1 MNVPCRSNLFTKL
14 SSSSSH
20 QRTTRGVSPSV
31 NVSAGCSGTNY
42 TIPSSNST
50 HQYLSAKRC
59 QSAQSSLSTSAADLR
74 ELTTTLQ
81 ELNTHFKKNVKL
93 LGEIKDNLVKVYE
106 KQETRPADDNS
117 GVHKLERV
125 TVELRLVFLKLGE
138 IDTLKEQFQAEA
150 FIQARWYEPT
160 LKGTDIDCFDA
171 NKFWN
176 PLLFIDN
183 SVGDIKNDVW
193 HKVVYDGIDTPMIY
207 EMRKVKGVF
216 LENLELND
224 FPVDVQDLSITVST
238 TRTVNEVL
246 LTADTHQ
253 LSAINTHAFI
263 DQQEWRLH
271 EHVETSTKL
280 LSSPFT
286 PSQNQHPAFSAT
298 CHAARRPG
306 YFYWNVYFL
315 IFFITVM
322 AFATFS
328 VTYNLPQN
336 RLQLSF
342 TLLLTAVT
350 FKWVVVRCLPTI
362 SYLTTLDKYV
372 LLSMVMLCVVCVW
385 HAIIA
390 VCPTDVAQHWDNVA
404 LITLGVI
411 YTLFHVIFFLWMYF
425 VIYRRRRIMKRKDK
439 EYSKTR
445 MERLNSFG
453 HHAGDESDDYVGS
466 AATTVVRKTIPS
478 GKNLQRLSV
487 ASDETNRS
495 NPLDKTHKILTNK
508 HALEEHQHR
517 ASMRQSAGNKHSNAA
532 QSNYTGQ
539 QILLT
544 SGDIEAMTMKQFRIG
559 SLGC

>member
-1 MNVPCRSNLFTKL
+1 M
-14 SSSSSH
+14 
-20 QRTTRGVSPSV
+20 
-31 NVSAGCSGTNY
+31 
-42 TIPSSNST
+42 
-50 HQYLSAKRC
+50 
-59 QSAQSSLSTSAADLR
+59 
-74 ELTTTLQ
+74 
-81 ELNTHFKKNVKL
+81 
-93 LGEIKDNLVKVYE
+93 
-106 KQETRPADDNS
+106 
-117 GVHKLERV
+117 V

-150 FIQARWYEPT
+150 FIQARWSEPT
-160 LKGTDIDCFDA
+160 LKGTDIDSFEPS
-171 NKFWN
+171 KFWN
-176 PLLFIDN
+176 PLLYVDN
-183 SVGDIKNDVW
+183 SVGDLKNDTW

-207 EMRKVKGVF
+207 EMRKIKGVF

-224 FPVDVQDLSITVST
+224 FPVDVQDLSITIST
-238 TRTVNEVL
+238 TRTVNEVF
-246 LTADTHQ
+246 LTADTDQ

-298 CHAARRPG
+298 CRAARRPG

-322 AFATFS
+322 AFTTFS

-372 LLSMVMLCVVCVW
+372 LLSMVMLCVVCGW

-390 VCPTDVAQHWDNVA
+390 ICPTNVAPRWDNIA
-404 LITLGVI
+404 FITLAVI
-411 YTLFHVIFFLWMYF
+411 YTLFHLIFFFWMYF
-425 VIYRRRRIMKRKDK
+425 VTYRRRRIMKRKDR
-439 EYSKTR
+439 EYMKD
-445 MERLNSFG
+445 RLEHLSTFG
-453 HHAGDESDDYVGS
+453 NQLGDESNKYVSS
-466 AATTVVRKTIPS
+466 AATTVVRKTTTTSKSDHRSSNSSEDAHRRHSVEPNHQVLVNKYAFDQS
-478 GKNLQRLSV
+478 LSRTSMRPPTSIV
-487 ASDETNRS
+487 
-495 NPLDKTHKILTNK
+495 NPLSN
-508 HALEEHQHR
+508 
-517 ASMRQSAGNKHSNAA
+517 RQYNN
-532 QSNYTGQ
+532 NYTGQ
-539 QILLT
+539 QVLLT
-544 SGDIEAMTMKQFRIG
+544 SGDIEAMTMKQFQMG

>member
-1 MNVPCRSNLFTKL
+1 MNLYWNGTETTYTLSSPL
-14 SSSSSH
+14 SSSST
-20 QRTTRGVSPSV
+20 Q
-31 NVSAGCSGTNY
+31 
-42 TIPSSNST
+42 
-50 HQYLSAKRC
+50 QYLTAKRC
-59 QSAQSSLSTSAADLR
+59 HSAQPSSSTSTVDLR
-74 ELTTTLQ
+74 ELTNTLQ
-81 ELNTHFKKNVKL
+81 ELNNHFKRNLKL
-93 LGEIKDNLVKVYE
+93 LTDIKDQIVKVCE
-106 KQETRPADDNS
+106 KQEARLVDDNS

-125 TVELRLVFLKLGE
+125 TVELRLVFLKIGE

-150 FIQARWYEPT
+150 FIQARWYEPS
-160 LKGTDIDCFDA
+160 LKGTDIDCFDS

-176 PLLFIDN
+176 PLLYIDN
-183 SVGDIKNDVW
+183 SVGDFKNDVW
-193 HKVVYDGIDTPMIY
+193 HKVVYDGTDTPMIY
-207 EMRKVKGVF
+207 EMRKIKGVF

-224 FPVDVQDLSITVST
+224 FPVDVQDLSITIST
-238 TRTVNEVL
+238 TRTVNEVSL
-246 LTADTHQ
+246 IADTHQ

-280 LSSPFT
+280 ISSPFT

-372 LLSMVMLCVVCVW
+372 LLSMVMLCVVCAW

-390 VCPTDVAQHWDNVA
+390 VCPTDVAPYWDNMA
-404 LITLGVI
+404 LISLAVI
-411 YTLFHVIFFLWMYF
+411 YTVFHLVFFLWMYL
-425 VIYRRRRIMKRKDK
+425 VTYRRRRVMTRKDK
-439 EYSKTR
+439 EYLKNR
-445 MERLNSFG
+445 FELLNTLG
-453 HHAGDESDDYVGS
+453 NHPGDQSDKYLGSS
-466 AATTVVRKTIPS
+466 AATTVVRKTIHPLTS
-478 GKNLQRLSV
+478 TGKLLQHVSNS
-487 ASDETNRS
+487 SDGVYRP
-495 NPLDKTHKILTNK
+495 NPIEQNHKNLTNK
-508 HALEEHQHR
+508 HTLEQHQQR
-517 ASMRQSAGNKHSNAA
+517 PLMRPSVTKNNSNVP
-532 QSNYTGQ
+532 QNHDRGQ

-544 SGDIEAMTMKQFRIG
+544 SSDIEAMAMKQFRVGSIG
-559 SLGC
+559 C

>member
-1 MNVPCRSNLFTKL
+1 MNLYWNGTETTYTLSSPL
-14 SSSSSH
+14 SSSST
-20 QRTTRGVSPSV
+20 Q
-31 NVSAGCSGTNY
+31 
-42 TIPSSNST
+42 
-50 HQYLSAKRC
+50 QYLTAKRC
-59 QSAQSSLSTSAADLR
+59 HSAQPSSSTSTVDLR
-74 ELTTTLQ
+74 ELTNTLQ
-81 ELNTHFKKNVKL
+81 ELNNHFKRNLKL
-93 LGEIKDNLVKVYE
+93 LTDIKDQIVKVCE
-106 KQETRPADDNS
+106 KQEARLVDDNS

-125 TVELRLVFLKLGE
+125 TVELRLVFLKIGE

-150 FIQARWYEPT
+150 FIQARWYEPS

-176 PLLFIDN
+176 PLLYIDN
-183 SVGDIKNDVW
+183 SVGDFKNDVW
-193 HKVVYDGIDTPMIY
+193 HKVVYDGTDTPMIY
-207 EMRKVKGVF
+207 EMRKIKGVF

-224 FPVDVQDLSITVST
+224 FPVDVQDLSITIST
-238 TRTVNEVL
+238 TRTVNEVSL
-246 LTADTHQ
+246 IADTHQ

-280 LSSPFT
+280 ISSPFT

-372 LLSMVMLCVVCVW
+372 LLSMVMLCVVCAW

-390 VCPTDVAQHWDNVA
+390 VCPTDVAPYWDNMA
-404 LITLGVI
+404 LISLAVI
-411 YTLFHVIFFLWMYF
+411 YTVFHLVFFLWMYL
-425 VIYRRRRIMKRKDK
+425 VTYRRRRVMTRKDK
-439 EYSKTR
+439 EYLKNR
-445 MERLNSFG
+445 FELLNTLG
-453 HHAGDESDDYVGS
+453 NHPGDQSDKYLGSS
-466 AATTVVRKTIPS
+466 AATTVVRKTIHPLTS
-478 GKNLQRLSV
+478 TGKLLQHVSNS
-487 ASDETNRS
+487 SDGVYRP
-495 NPLDKTHKILTNK
+495 NPIEQNHKNLTNK
-508 HALEEHQHR
+508 HTLEQHQQR
-517 ASMRQSAGNKHSNAA
+517 PLMRPSVTKNNSNVP
-532 QSNYTGQ
+532 QNHDRGQ

-544 SGDIEAMTMKQFRIG
+544 SSDIEAMAMKQFRVGSIG
-559 SLGC
+559 C

>member
-1 MNVPCRSNLFTKL
+1 MERTLHAQP
-14 SSSSSH
+14 SSSSLA
-20 QRTTRGVSPSV
+20 T
-31 NVSAGCSGTNY
+31 
-42 TIPSSNST
+42 ST

-74 ELTTTLQ
+74 ELTNTLQ
-81 ELNTHFKKNVKL
+81 ELNNHFKKNAKIL
-93 LGEIKDNLVKVYE
+93 SEIKDNIVKANE
-106 KQETRPADDNS
+106 KPDTRPADDTS

-125 TVELRLVFLKLGE
+125 TVELRLVFLKIGE

-171 NKFWN
+171 SKFWN
-176 PLLFIDN
+176 PLLYIDN
-183 SVGDIKNDVW
+183 SVGDLKNDVW

-207 EMRKVKGVF
+207 EMRKIKGVF

-224 FPVDVQDLSITVST
+224 FPVDVQDLTITVST

-322 AFATFS
+322 AFTTFS

-372 LLSMVMLCVVCVW
+372 LLSMVMLCVVCAW
-385 HAIIA
+385 HSIIA
-390 VCPTDVAQHWDNVA
+390 VCPTDVAPHWDNLA
-404 LITLGVI
+404 FITLVVI
-411 YTLFHVIFFLWMYF
+411 YTLFHLVFFLWMYF
-425 VIYRRRRIMKRKDK
+425 VTYRRRRVMKRKDK
-439 EYSKTR
+439 EYLKAR
-445 MERLNSFG
+445 LERLNSVG
-453 HHAGDESDDYVGS
+453 HGGSESDEYAGS
-466 AATTVVRKTIPS
+466 AATTVVRKTLPPRKS
-478 GKNLQRLSV
+478 LQRLSS
-487 ASDETNRS
+487 ASDKESRS
-495 NPLDKTHKILTNK
+495 NSVEQNHKILTNK
-508 HALEEHQHR
+508 HALEQQQHR
-517 ASMRQSAGNKHSNAA
+517 ASMRQSIANPNSNPF
-532 QSNYTGQ
+532 QTNYTGQ
-539 QILLT
+539 QVLLT

-559 SLGC
+559 TLGC

>member
-1 MNVPCRSNLFTKL
+1 MG
-14 SSSSSH
+14 
-20 QRTTRGVSPSV
+20 Q
-31 NVSAGCSGTNY
+31 
-42 TIPSSNST
+42 
-50 HQYLSAKRC
+50 
-59 QSAQSSLSTSAADLR
+59 
-74 ELTTTLQ
+74 
-81 ELNTHFKKNVKL
+81 
-93 LGEIKDNLVKVYE
+93 
-106 KQETRPADDNS
+106 
-117 GVHKLERV
+117 V
-125 TVELRLVFLKLGE
+125 TVELRLVFLKIGE

-150 FIQARWYEPT
+150 FIQARWFEPT

-176 PLLFIDN
+176 PLLYIDN
-183 SVGDIKNDVW
+183 SVGDLKNDVW
-193 HKVVYDGIDTPMIY
+193 HKVVYDGMDTPMVY

-224 FPVDVQDLSITVST
+224 FPVDVQDLTITIST
-238 TRTVNEVL
+238 TRTVNEVSL
-246 LTADTHQ
+246 VADTNQ
-253 LSAINTHAFI
+253 LSAINTHTFI

-280 LSSPFT
+280 LSSPFS

-372 LLSMVMLCVVCVW
+372 LLSMVMLCVVCGW
-385 HAIIA
+385 HALIA
-390 VCPTDVAQHWDNVA
+390 VCPPDVAPHWDNLA
-404 LITLGVI
+404 LITLAII
-411 YTLFHVIFFLWMYF
+411 YVLFHIIFFFWMYF
-425 VIYRRRRIMKRKDK
+425 VTYRRRRLMKRKDR
-439 EYSKTR
+439 EYMRNHLEHSST
-445 MERLNSFG
+445 SG
-453 HHAGDESDDYVGS
+453 HLSANELDKYVGS
-466 AATTVVRKTIPS
+466 SSATTVVRKIANSKNERGLSNSSDGILSRPSEQNHQIMLNEHADELYQPKISMKRTTII
-478 GKNLQRLSV
+478 
-487 ASDETNRS
+487 
-495 NPLDKTHKILTNK
+495 NPFNYG
-508 HALEEHQHR
+508 R
-517 ASMRQSAGNKHSNAA
+517 FNNNNNSFNA
-532 QSNYTGQ
+532 Q

-544 SGDIEAMTMKQFRIG
+544 SGDIEAMTMRQFRMS

>member
-1 MNVPCRSNLFTKL
+1 MNL
-14 SSSSSH
+14 SSNGTAIKH
-20 QRTTRGVSPSV
+20 TLAPLSPS
-31 NVSAGCSGTNY
+31 SA
-42 TIPSSNST
+42 
-50 HQYLSAKRC
+50 HQYLPPRRC
-59 QSAQSSLSTSAADLR
+59 YSGQTSVIISPTDLH
-74 ELTTTLQ
+74 ELTNTLQ
-81 ELNTHFKKNVKL
+81 ELNNHFKRNVKIL
-93 LGEIKDNLVKVYE
+93 TEIKDQIVKVCE
-106 KQETRPADDNS
+106 KQEARLVDDNA
-117 GVHKLERV
+117 GIHKLERV

-150 FIQARWYEPT
+150 FIQARWYEPS
-160 LKGTDIDCFDA
+160 LKGTEMDCFDP

-176 PLLFIDN
+176 PLLYIDN
-183 SVGDIKNDVW
+183 SVGDLKNNVW
-193 HKVVYDGIDTPMIY
+193 HKVVYDGTDTPMIY

-224 FPVDVQDLSITVST
+224 FPVDVQDLTITVST

-246 LTADTHQ
+246 LIADSHQ

-322 AFATFS
+322 AFTTFS

-372 LLSMVMLCVVCVW
+372 LLSMVMLCVVCAW

-390 VCPTDVAQHWDNVA
+390 VCPDEVARYWDNMA
-404 LITLGVI
+404 LISLAVI
-411 YTLFHVIFFLWMYF
+411 YTLFHVFFFLWMYF
-425 VIYRRRRIMKRKDK
+425 VTYRRRRVMKRKDK
-439 EYSKTR
+439 EYLKTR
-445 MERLNSFG
+445 FERLNSLG
-453 HHAGDESDDYVGS
+453 HHPGDQSDTYVGSS
-466 AATTVVRKTIPS
+466 AATTVVRKTLHPLTSTEKI
-478 GKNLQRLSV
+478 LQRLSSS
-487 ASDETNRS
+487 SDAICRS
-495 NPLDKTHKILTNK
+495 SPTQPDHKILTNK
-508 HALEEHQHR
+508 HALEQHQHR
-517 ASMRQSAGNKHSNAA
+517 ASMRQSSAKTKLNSSENHDI
-532 QSNYTGQ
+532 GQ

-544 SGDIEAMTMKQFRIG
+544 SGDVEVLAMKQFRVG
-559 SLGC
+559 SIAS